1 MDHPLQ
7 DPPDEAPLVI
17 RADATLGEL
26 AEALVRYD
34 VTEVHATLIGGG
46 RWRVEVS
53 TRHVNGECID
63 RDLAD
68 ALAHALSECVAS
80 SRVGDE

>member
-17 RADATLGEL
+17 REDATLGEF

-34 VTEVHATLIGGG
+34 VTEVHANLISGG
-46 RWRVEVS
+46 RWLVEVS
-53 TRHVNGECID
+53 TRYVDGECID

-68 ALAHALSECVAS
+68 ALAHALSEVA